1 VPTLS
6 HQDPDGIVPGLS
18 RAWNIAPMSRCVVWL
33 VPFCLSL
40 LSGCQTSGHSLA
52 QATAAFDCGDTAE
65 ALEQLDYLAEQ
76 RGAEPDIL
84 ALDRAMVQL
93 LEAKPDATVAALETT
108 RRQLSFLEQTDL
120 SEHAHAALKDESSI
134 AWSGREFE
142 RRMIDNLQVIASLL
156 QNEDDAF
163 ALASRGMENV
173 RQDQIELNRPHETPE
188 PPETTAEAQALPTP
202 ARYSANSM
210 TAWLAAA
217 VHSERIQ
224 DADVT
229 DRLIQQVAAWDPS
242 GNTSSAALQTFGT
255 HTARSSGTLQVI
267 TLSGRISPW
276 ESERAI
282 PTTAALLVADRILSV
297 TGKHTLPPTTSP
309 VVVARPVHKTFSP
322 RYRTLVTVGKQSNQ
336 TSRLLVDLNAA
347 AWDSWQADRDQQL
360 ARAVVRRVVKK
371 GTVYGAKNVLDISR
385 GSGADLLLNLAG
397 TIWESREKADL
408 RQWNLLPAAVEVAQ
422 MELPAGQHT
431 VTLEVHSTSVDT
443 STHPV
448 DQLEI
453 PVMIVDGRN
462 TYVVCFRPQGKLIGV
477 QSNR

>member
-1 VPTLS
+1 ML
-6 HQDPDGIVPGLS
+6 
-18 RAWNIAPMSRCVVWL
+18 RCVVWL
-33 VPFCLSL
+33 VPFCVSL
-40 LSGCQTSGHSLA
+40 LIGCQTSGHSLA
-52 QATAAFDCGDTAE
+52 RATAAFDRGDTAE
-65 ALEQLDYLAEQ
+65 ALEQLDQLAERQ
-76 RGAEPDIL
+76 DAEPHIL
-84 ALDRAMVQL
+84 ALNRAMVHL
-93 LEAKPDATVAALETT
+93 LAAKPDATVSALETT
-108 RRQLSFLEQTDL
+108 RRQLDFLEQTDF
-120 SEHAHAALKDESSI
+120 SEHAHATLKDDSSI

-173 RQDQIELNRPHETPE
+173 RQDQLELNLPHETLE
-188 PPETTAEAQALPTP
+188 PPKTATAAQRPPAP
-202 ARYSANSM
+202 ARLSANRM

-242 GNTSSAALQTFGT
+242 GDAGSAALQTLGT
-255 HTARSSGTLQVI
+255 HTARNSGTLQVI
-267 TLSGRISPW
+267 TLAGRISPW

-297 TGKHTLPPTTSP
+297 TGKHSLPPTISP
-309 VVVARPVHKTFSP
+309 VLVARPILKTFSA
-322 RYRTLVTVGKQSNQ
+322 RYRTHVTVARQPAQ
-336 TSRLLVDLNAA
+336 PSRLLVDLNAA

-360 ARAVVRRVVKK
+360 ARAVVRRIVKK
-371 GTVYGAKNVLDISR
+371 GTVYGAKNALNVSK
-385 GSGADLLLNLAG
+385 GSGADMLLNLAG

-408 RQWNLLPAAVEVAQ
+408 RQWNLLPAAIEVAQ
-422 MELPAGQHT
+422 MELPAGQHS
-431 VTLEVHSTSVDT
+431 VKLEVHSMNSDN
-443 STHPV
+443 SAHPV
-448 DQLEI
+448 DQREI
-453 PVMIVDGRN
+453 PVMIEDGRN